1 MKIFE
6 KLRIDK
12 SNLKIVELGEWF
24 FVPLEFRNKY
34 NLNIQTFGNLV
45 SHELVEATELEGNAE
60 VNKITVKNKSDNYLV
75 LHDGE
80 IIVGAK
86 QNRTIDKS
94 IILNSNEL
102 KNVDVLCVEKG
113 RWNYTSSEFSQHNT
127 KLSPEIRYSKEST
140 NQQNK
145 QNAVWHEIDNIYH
158 NSDQF
163 SQSSD
168 FCEFKEENN
177 EVFLNTIKSKI
188 FNNQYNGLFV
198 KGPQVCFLEIFYD
211 ANIYEDQITK
221 SIKSFLINKNKKNY
235 QKVNIEDYL
244 KILKNSEWNKEFTNS
259 AGQPFVINDKVKGR
273 LIFLKGQ
280 LVHLILYFHN
290 KLNFGDTYD

>member
-12 SNLKIVELGEWF
+12 SNLKVIELGEWSF
-24 FVPLEFRNKY
+24 APLEFRNKY
-34 NLNIQTFGNLV
+34 DLNIQTFGSLV
-45 SHELVEATELEGNAE
+45 SNDLVEATELEGNAE
-60 VNKITVKNKSDNYLV
+60 VNKITVKNKSDDYLV

-94 IILNSNEL
+94 IILNSNEIQ
-102 KNVDVLCVEKG
+102 NVDVLCVEKG
-113 RWNYTSSEFSQHNT
+113 RWNYNSSEFSQHNA

-145 QNAVWHEIDNIYH
+145 QTTVWNEIDNIYL
-158 NSDQF
+158 NSDQH

-244 KILKNSEWNKEFTNS
+244 KILKNSDWNKEFINS
-259 AGQPFVINDKVKGR
+259 ASQSFVINDKIKGR

-290 KLNFGDTYD
+290 NLHFGGTYD

>member
-12 SNLKIVELGEWF
+12 RNLKIIEQGDWI

-34 NLNIQTFGNLV
+34 DLNIQTFSSLV
-45 SHELVEATELEGNAE
+45 SNGLVEATELEGNAE
-60 VNKITVKNKSDNYLV
+60 VNKIIVNNKSDDYLV

-94 IILNSNEL
+94 IILNSNEIQ
-102 KNVDVLCVEKG
+102 NVDVLCVEKG
-113 RWNYTSSEFSQHNT
+113 RWNINSSEFSQHNT

-145 QNAVWHEIDNIYH
+145 QNAVWNEIDNIYL
-158 NSDQF
+158 NSDQY

-168 FCEFKEENN
+168 FCEFKQKNN

-211 ANIYEDQITK
+211 AKIYEDQISK
-221 SIKSFLINKNKKNY
+221 SIKSFLINKKKDY
-235 QKVNIEDYL
+235 KKINIQNYL
-244 KILKNSEWNKEFTNS
+244 KILKNSDWNKDFINS
-259 AGQPFVINDKVKGR
+259 VGQSFVINDKIKGR
-273 LIFLKGQ
+273 VIFLKGQ

-290 KLNFGDTYD
+290 KLHLGETYD